1 MSPLD
6 ACCDASEKRCFC
18 ECDICPPSHVAVKDD
33 DEDESLDKEV
43 TRNALSEQRLNQKLE
58 SLPYSLSDTAS
69 CEHIFSEEVL
79 FFLKGILKE
88 IVSKYHGFIYCSIH
102 CAKKSILYVYNAQ
115 EICKDS
121 TLCILR

>member
-58 SLPYSLSDTAS
+58 SLPYSLSNTAS
-69 CEHIFSEEVL
+69 CEHIYSEEVL
-79 FFLKGILKE
+79 FFFTKEILKE
-88 IVSKYHGFIYCSIH
+88 IVSKYHGFITAVYIVQINLFCMFVMLKRFVKIV
-102 CAKKSILYVYNAQ
+102 LYVF
-115 EICKDS
+115 
-121 TLCILR
+121 

>member
-58 SLPYSLSDTAS
+58 SLPYSLSNTAS
-69 CEHIFSEEVL
+69 CEHIHSEEVL
-79 FFLKGILKE
+79 FFYKRNIE
-88 IVSKYHGFIYCSIH
+88 RNCF
-102 CAKKSILYVYNAQ
+102 
-115 EICKDS
+115 
-121 TLCILR
+121 